1 MPTYQELIN
10 KTGWGPPQQRE
21 YRLAKIH
28 EIQNHTGRPL
38 ILYAAN
44 FIKGAQ
50 VPNNSIDD
58 TDITAFSDLVQ
69 EINPPAL
76 DVILHSPGGLVESAE
91 RIVNLLRAKFT
102 DIRFIIPHSAY
113 SAATLIALSG
123 NVILMD
129 DRSALGPIDPQILWQ
144 DPNTGT
150 RYYVP
155 TQTIIDGFERA
166 KKALKGDTDSFQA
179 YLPMLS
185 KLDLHLFEICRNAER
200 LSKQLA
206 QSWVATY
213 MFKGHKDA
221 RRRGRKAAQFLS
233 DHRHRLSHRR
243 GITIESAQ
251 KILNVLDMRNDSNDL
266 KLRDLIWDL
275 YCAVEFFIDRTDTAK
290 FYENG
295 YSVSWRQRFAVSQQ
309 LAIPIPIPQFPQSPP
324 SPQEPDQGGGG
335 GG

>member
-21 YRLAKIH
+21 YRLGKIQ

-50 VPNNSIDD
+50 IPNNSIDD

-69 EINPPAL
+69 GIDPPAL

-91 RIVNLLRAKFT
+91 RIVNLLHGKFS

-123 NVILMD
+123 NVVLMD

-206 QSWVATY
+206 HSWVATY

-251 KILNVLDMRNDSNDL
+251 KILNVFDTRKDL
-266 KLRDLIWDL
+266 KLRDLIWEL

-295 YSVSWRQRFAVSQQ
+295 YGVSWRQRFAVSQQ
-309 LAIPIPIPQFPQSPP
+309 LAIPIPVPQFPQSPP
-324 SPQEPDQGGGG
+324 SPQEPEPG
-335 GG
+335 